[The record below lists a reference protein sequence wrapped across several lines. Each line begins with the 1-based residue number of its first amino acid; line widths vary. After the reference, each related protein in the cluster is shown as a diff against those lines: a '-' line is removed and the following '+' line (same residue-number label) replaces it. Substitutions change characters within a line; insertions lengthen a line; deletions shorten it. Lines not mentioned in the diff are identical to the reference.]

1 MNSIVIGSGFGGIA
15 AALRLKAKGHKVK
28 LIEKHP
34 DLGGRARV
42 FKRNGFI
49 YDAGPTVI
57 TAPYLIN
64 ELFELFNKDP
74 KNYIELTPLK
84 IWYQFI
90 FEDKTKFNYSGDEIE
105 MKDQIEKLSKEDVNG
120 YEKLVNFTKK
130 IFDKGFLELADVP
143 FDKPFVMMQQLP
155 ALLKLKSYKSVYSL
169 VSSYI
174 KNEKLRRML
183 SMHPLLVGGNPFTTT
198 SIYGLILYLEKK
210 WGIHYS
216 VGGTGNII
224 KGFEK
229 LMNEVGIEIIKNTE
243 VTEIITKNNKIS
255 GVKLN
260 NENEIDADNVVCNAD
275 PPAFYEKMLSKSNE
289 NSMLFNWKKNRMEYS
304 MGLFVYYFG
313 TKKIYENVEH
323 HTIKFGNKYEE
334 HLDDIFNKKKLNNE
348 NEIGADNVVCNADP
362 PAFYEKMLSK
372 SNESSMLFNWKKNRM
387 EYSMGLFVY
396 YFGTKKIYENV
407 EHHTIK
413 FGNKY
418 KEHLDDI
425 FDKKKLNNDIS
436 YYLHR
441 PTATD
446 KTMAPEGNDCFYV
459 LVPVPNN
466 QSKINWET
474 EGEKMKNLVIEKMEK
489 DLMPDLKNN
498 IVEDFYLT
506 PDYFEKELN
515 TKFGSGFSIQPKFT
529 QSAYF
534 RFHNKSEIYD
544 GLYFVGAGTHPG
556 AGVPG
561 VLSSAKVLDKLF

>member
-15 AALRLKAKGHKVK
+15 AALRLKAKGHKVT

-42 FKRNGFI
+42 FRKNGFI
-49 YDAGPTVI
+49 FDGGPTVI

-64 ELFELFNKDP
+64 ELFELFKKNPKD
-74 KNYIELTPLK
+74 YIKLSPLK
-84 IWYQFI
+84 VWYQFV
-90 FEDKTKFNYSGDEIE
+90 FEDKSKFNYSGNENE
-105 MKDQIEKLSKEDVNG
+105 MKAQIKELNKEDVKG

-130 IFDKGFLELADVP
+130 IFDKGFTELADIP

-155 ALLKLKSYKSVYSL
+155 SLLKLKSYKSVYSL

-216 VGGTGNII
+216 MGGTGNII

-229 LMNEVGIEIIKNTE
+229 LMNEVGIKVIKGNE
-243 VTEIITKNNKIS
+243 VTKILSKNNKITS
-255 GVKLN
+255 IQLN
-260 NENEIDADNVVCNAD
+260 NHNYIDADNVICNAD
-275 PPAFYEKMLSKSNE
+275 PPAVYEKLLDEKNN
-289 NSMLFNWKKNRMEYS
+289 NSFLFKWKKKRMEYS

-313 TKKIYENVEH
+313 TKKIYDNVEH
-323 HTIKFGNKYEE
+323 HTIKFG
-334 HLDDIFNKKKLNNE
+334 
-348 NEIGADNVVCNADP
+348 
-362 PAFYEKMLSK
+362 S
-372 SNESSMLFNWKKNRM
+372 
-387 EYSMGLFVY
+387 
-396 YFGTKKIYENV
+396 
-407 EHHTIK
+407 
-413 FGNKY
+413 KY

-441 PTATD
+441 PSATD
-446 KTMAPEGNDCFYV
+446 KSMAPEGNDCFYV

-466 QSKINWET
+466 QSGIDWSI
-474 EGEKMKNLVIEKMEK
+474 EGDKMKKLIIDKMEN
-489 DLMPDLKNN
+489 DLMPNLRNN

-506 PDYFEKELN
+506 PDYFEKDLN

-561 VLSSAKVLDKLF
+561 VLSSAKVLDKIL

>member
-1 MNSIVIGSGFGGIA
+1 MNSVVIGSGFGGIA
-15 AALRLKAKGHKVK
+15 AALRLKSKGYKVT
-28 LIEKHP
+28 LIEKHL

-42 FKRNGFI
+42 FKRNGFTF
-49 YDAGPTVI
+49 DGGPTVI

-64 ELFELFNKDP
+64 ELFELFKKNPKD
-74 KNYIELTPLK
+74 YIKISPLK
-84 IWYQFI
+84 VWYQFI
-90 FEDKTKFNYSGDEIE
+90 FEDNTKFNYSGDEIG
-105 MKDQIEKLSKEDVNG
+105 MKKQIEKINKKDIEG
-120 YEKLVNFTKK
+120 YEKLVSFTKK
-130 IFDKGFLELADVP
+130 IFDKGFTELADVP
-143 FDKPFVMMQQLP
+143 FDKPLVMMQQLP

-216 VGGTGNII
+216 MGGTGNII

-229 LMNEVGIEIIKNTE
+229 LMNEVGIEIIKGHE
-243 VTEIITKNNKIS
+243 VTKIISKGKKIS
-255 GVKLN
+255 GVQLTN
-260 NENEIDADNVVCNAD
+260 NVICNAD
-275 PPAFYEKMLSKSNE
+275 PPAVYEKMLNGEKN
-289 NSMLFNWKKNRMEYS
+289 NSFIFKWKKNRMEYS

-313 TKKIYENVEH
+313 TKKTYDH
-323 HTIKFGNKYEE
+323 
-334 HLDDIFNKKKLNNE
+334 
-348 NEIGADNVVCNADP
+348 
-362 PAFYEKMLSK
+362 
-372 SNESSMLFNWKKNRM
+372 
-387 EYSMGLFVY
+387 
-396 YFGTKKIYENV
+396 V

-425 FDKKKLNNDIS
+425 FENKKLNNDIS

-441 PTATD
+441 PSATD
-446 KTMAPEGNDCFYV
+446 KSMAPSGQDCFYV

-466 QSKINWET
+466 QSKIDWSV
-474 EGEKMKNLVIEKMEK
+474 EGEKMKNLVIDKMEN
-489 DLMPDLKNN
+489 DLMENLREN

-506 PDYFEKELN
+506 PDYFEKDLN
-515 TKFGSGFSIQPKFT
+515 TKFGSGFSIQPKFS

-561 VLSSAKVLDKLF
+561 VLSSAKVLDKIL

>member
-15 AALRLKAKGHKVK
+15 AALRLRAKGHDVT
-28 LIEKHP
+28 LIEKHQ

-42 FKRNGFI
+42 FKRNGFTF
-49 YDAGPTVI
+49 DGGPTVI

-64 ELFELFNKDP
+64 ELFELFKKNPKD
-74 KNYIELTPLK
+74 YIELSPLK

-90 FEDKTKFNYSGDEIE
+90 FEDRSKFNYSGNENE
-105 MKDQIEKLSKEDVNG
+105 MKAQIRELCQEDVQG

-130 IFDKGFLELADVP
+130 IFDKGFTELADVP
-143 FDKPFVMMQQLP
+143 FDKPFVMLQQLP

-216 VGGTGNII
+216 MGGTGNII

-229 LMNEVGIEIIKNTE
+229 LMNEVGIKVIKGNEVKKIISKNTK
-243 VTEIITKNNKIS
+243 IT
-255 GVKLN
+255 GVQLSN
-260 NENEIDADNVVCNAD
+260 DNTINADIVICNAD
-275 PPAFYEKMLSKSNE
+275 PPAVYEKLLDGNNN
-289 NSMLFNWKKNRMEYS
+289 NSFLFNWKK
-304 MGLFVYYFG
+304 
-313 TKKIYENVEH
+313 K
-323 HTIKFGNKYEE
+323 
-334 HLDDIFNKKKLNNE
+334 
-348 NEIGADNVVCNADP
+348 
-362 PAFYEKMLSK
+362 
-372 SNESSMLFNWKKNRM
+372 RM

-425 FDKKKLNNDIS
+425 FDKKKLNEDIS

-441 PTATD
+441 PSATD
-446 KTMAPEGNDCFYV
+446 KSMAPEGNDCFYV

-466 QSKINWET
+466 QSGIDWNT
-474 EGEKMKNLVIEKMEK
+474 EGEKMKSLIINKMEK
-489 DLMPDLKNN
+489 DLMPNLKEN

-506 PDYFEKELN
+506 PDYFEKDLN

-561 VLSSAKVLDKLF
+561 VLSSAKVLDKIL

>member
-1 MNSIVIGSGFGGIA
+1 MNSVVIGSGFGGIA
-15 AALRLKAKGHKVK
+15 AALRLKAKGHKVT

-42 FKRNGFI
+42 FKRNGFT
-49 YDAGPTVI
+49 YDGGPTVI

-64 ELFELFNKDP
+64 ELFELFQKNPKD
-74 KNYIELTPLK
+74 YIELSPLK
-84 IWYQFI
+84 IWYQFV
-90 FEDKTKFNYSGDEIE
+90 FEDNSKFNYSGDETQ
-105 MKDQIEKLSKEDVNG
+105 MKNQIEKINKDDVKG
-120 YEKLVNFTKK
+120 YEKLVSFTKK
-130 IFDKGFLELADVP
+130 IFDKGFTELADVP

-216 VGGTGNII
+216 MGGTGNII

-229 LMNEVGIEIIKNTE
+229 LMNEVGIKIIKGHE
-243 VTEIITKNNKIS
+243 VTKIISKDNKIT
-255 GVKLN
+255 GVQLN
-260 NENEIDADNVVCNAD
+260 NQKNIETNNVICNAD
-275 PPAFYEKMLSKSNE
+275 PPAVYEKMLNGNQN
-289 NSMLFNWKKNRMEYS
+289 NSIMFKWKKNRMEYS

-313 TKKIYENVEH
+313 TKKTY
-323 HTIKFGNKYEE
+323 
-334 HLDDIFNKKKLNNE
+334 
-348 NEIGADNVVCNADP
+348 AD
-362 PAFYEKMLSK
+362 
-372 SNESSMLFNWKKNRM
+372 
-387 EYSMGLFVY
+387 
-396 YFGTKKIYENV
+396 V

-425 FDKKKLNNDIS
+425 FENKKLNNDIS

-441 PTATD
+441 PSATD
-446 KTMAPEGNDCFYV
+446 KSMAPDGQDCFYV

-466 QSKINWET
+466 QSKIDWSI
-474 EGEKMKNLVIEKMEK
+474 EGEKMKNLVIDKMEK
-489 DLMPDLKNN
+489 DLMPNLREN
-498 IVEDFYLT
+498 IIEDFYLT
-506 PDYFEKELN
+506 PDYFEKDLN
-515 TKFGSGFSIQPKFT
+515 TKHGSGFSIQPKFS

-534 RFHNKSEIYD
+534 RFHNKSEICE

-561 VLSSAKVLDKLF
+561 VLSSAKVLDKIL

>member
-15 AALRLKAKGHKVK
+15 AALRLRAKGHDVT
-28 LIEKHP
+28 LIEKHQ

-42 FKRNGFI
+42 FKRNGFTF
-49 YDAGPTVI
+49 DGGPTVI

-64 ELFELFNKDP
+64 ELFELFKRNPKD
-74 KNYIELTPLK
+74 YIELSPLK

-90 FEDKTKFNYSGDEIE
+90 FEDRSKFNYSGNENE
-105 MKDQIEKLSKEDVNG
+105 MKAQIGELSEEDVQG

-130 IFDKGFLELADVP
+130 IFDKGFTELADVP
-143 FDKPFVMMQQLP
+143 FDRPFVMLQQLP

-216 VGGTGNII
+216 MGGTGNII

-229 LMNEVGIEIIKNTE
+229 LMNEVGIKVIKGNEVKKIISKNTK
-243 VTEIITKNNKIS
+243 IT
-255 GVKLN
+255 GVQLSN
-260 NENEIDADNVVCNAD
+260 DNTINADIVICNAD
-275 PPAFYEKMLSKSNE
+275 PPAVYEKLLDGNSN
-289 NSMLFNWKKNRMEYS
+289 NSFLFNWKK
-304 MGLFVYYFG
+304 
-313 TKKIYENVEH
+313 K
-323 HTIKFGNKYEE
+323 
-334 HLDDIFNKKKLNNE
+334 
-348 NEIGADNVVCNADP
+348 
-362 PAFYEKMLSK
+362 
-372 SNESSMLFNWKKNRM
+372 RM

-425 FDKKKLNNDIS
+425 FDKKKLNEDIS

-441 PTATD
+441 PSATD
-446 KTMAPEGNDCFYV
+446 KSMAPEGNDCFYV

-466 QSKINWET
+466 QSGINWNT
-474 EGEKMKNLVIEKMEK
+474 EGEKMKSLIINKMEK
-489 DLMPDLKNN
+489 DLMPNLKEN

-506 PDYFEKELN
+506 PDYFEKDLN

-561 VLSSAKVLDKLF
+561 VLSSAKVLDKII

>member
-15 AALRLKAKGHKVK
+15 AALRLRAKGHKVT

-42 FKRNGFI
+42 FKKNGFTF
-49 YDAGPTVI
+49 DGGPTVI

-64 ELFELFNKDP
+64 ELFDLFKKDP
-74 KNYIELTPLK
+74 KDYIKLTPLK

-90 FEDKTKFNYSGDEIE
+90 FEDKTKFDYSGNESE
-105 MKDQIEKLSKEDVNG
+105 MKNQIQKINKTDVKG

-130 IFDKGFLELADVP
+130 IFDKGFTELADVP
-143 FDKPFVMMQQLP
+143 FDKPFVMMKQLP

-174 KNEKLRRML
+174 QNEKLRRML
-183 SMHPLLVGGNPFTTT
+183 SMHPLLVGGNPFSTT

-216 VGGTGNII
+216 MGGTGNII
-224 KGFEK
+224 KGYEK
-229 LMNEVGIEIIKNTE
+229 LMNEVGIKILKESE
-243 VTEIITKNNKIS
+243 VTKIISKNNKIS
-255 GVKLN
+255 GIQIN
-260 NENEIDADNVVCNAD
+260 NQIDIDADNVICNAD
-275 PPAFYEKMLSKSNE
+275 PPAVYEKLLGQNKN
-289 NSMLFNWKKNRMEYS
+289 NSILFNWKKE
-304 MGLFVYYFG
+304 
-313 TKKIYENVEH
+313 
-323 HTIKFGNKYEE
+323 
-334 HLDDIFNKKKLNNE
+334 
-348 NEIGADNVVCNADP
+348 
-362 PAFYEKMLSK
+362 
-372 SNESSMLFNWKKNRM
+372 RM

-425 FDKKKLNNDIS
+425 FDKKKLNEDIS

-446 KTMAPEGNDCFYV
+446 KSMAPQGNDCFYV

-466 QSKINWET
+466 QSKINWDI
-474 EGEKMKNLVIEKMEK
+474 EGKKMKKLVIEKMEK
-489 DLMPDLKNN
+489 DLMPNLSEN

-506 PDYFEKELN
+506 PDYFEKDLN
-515 TKFGSGFSIQPKFT
+515 TKYGSGFSIQPKFT

-534 RFHNKSEIYD
+534 RFHNKSEVYD

-561 VLSSAKVLDKLF
+561 VLSSAKVLDKII

>member
-15 AALRLKAKGHKVK
+15 AALRLRAKGHDVT
-28 LIEKHP
+28 LIEKHQ

-42 FKRNGFI
+42 FKRNGFTF
-49 YDAGPTVI
+49 DGGPTVI

-64 ELFELFNKDP
+64 ELFELFKKNPKD
-74 KNYIELTPLK
+74 YIELSPLK

-90 FEDKTKFNYSGDEIE
+90 FEDRSKFNYSGNENE
-105 MKDQIEKLSKEDVNG
+105 MKAQIGELSQEDVQG

-130 IFDKGFLELADVP
+130 IFDKGFTELADVP

-216 VGGTGNII
+216 MGGTGNII

-229 LMNEVGIEIIKNTE
+229 LMNEVGIKVIKGNEVKKIISKNTK
-243 VTEIITKNNKIS
+243 IT
-255 GVKLN
+255 GVQLN
-260 NENEIDADNVVCNAD
+260 NDNTINADIVICNAD
-275 PPAFYEKMLSKSNE
+275 PPAVYEKLLDGNNN
-289 NSMLFNWKKNRMEYS
+289 NSFLFNWKK
-304 MGLFVYYFG
+304 
-313 TKKIYENVEH
+313 K
-323 HTIKFGNKYEE
+323 
-334 HLDDIFNKKKLNNE
+334 
-348 NEIGADNVVCNADP
+348 
-362 PAFYEKMLSK
+362 
-372 SNESSMLFNWKKNRM
+372 RM

-425 FDKKKLNNDIS
+425 FDKKKLNEDIS

-441 PTATD
+441 PSATD
-446 KTMAPEGNDCFYV
+446 KSMAPEGNDCFYV

-466 QSKINWET
+466 QSGIDWNT
-474 EGEKMKNLVIEKMEK
+474 EGEKMKSLIINKMEK
-489 DLMPDLKNN
+489 DLMPNLKEN
-498 IVEDFYLT
+498 IIEDFYLT
-506 PDYFEKELN
+506 PDYFEKDLN

-561 VLSSAKVLDKLF
+561 VLSSAKVLDKIL

>member
-15 AALRLKAKGHKVK
+15 AALRLKAKGHKVT

-42 FKRNGFI
+42 FRKNGFI
-49 YDAGPTVI
+49 FDGGPTVI

-64 ELFELFNKDP
+64 ELFELFKKNPKD
-74 KNYIELTPLK
+74 YIKLSPLK
-84 IWYQFI
+84 VWYQFV
-90 FEDKTKFNYSGDEIE
+90 FEDKSKFNYSGNENE
-105 MKDQIEKLSKEDVNG
+105 MKAQIKELNKEDVKG

-130 IFDKGFLELADVP
+130 NFDKGFTELADIP

-155 ALLKLKSYKSVYSL
+155 SLLKLKSYKSVYSL

-216 VGGTGNII
+216 MGGTGNII

-229 LMNEVGIEIIKNTE
+229 LMNEVGIKDIKGNE
-243 VTEIITKNNKIS
+243 VTKILSKNNKITS
-255 GVKLN
+255 IQLDN
-260 NENEIDADNVVCNAD
+260 HDYIDADNVICNAD
-275 PPAFYEKMLSKSNE
+275 PPAVYEKLLDEKNN
-289 NSMLFNWKKNRMEYS
+289 NSFLFKWKKKRMEYS

-313 TKKIYENVEH
+313 TKKIYDNVEH
-323 HTIKFGNKYEE
+323 HTIKFG
-334 HLDDIFNKKKLNNE
+334 
-348 NEIGADNVVCNADP
+348 
-362 PAFYEKMLSK
+362 S
-372 SNESSMLFNWKKNRM
+372 
-387 EYSMGLFVY
+387 
-396 YFGTKKIYENV
+396 
-407 EHHTIK
+407 
-413 FGNKY
+413 KY

-441 PTATD
+441 PSATD
-446 KTMAPEGNDCFYV
+446 KSMAPEGNDCFYV

-466 QSKINWET
+466 QSGIDWSI
-474 EGEKMKNLVIEKMEK
+474 EGDKMKKLIIDKMEN
-489 DLMPDLKNN
+489 DLMPNLRNN

-506 PDYFEKELN
+506 PDYFEKDLN

-561 VLSSAKVLDKLF
+561 VLSSAKVLDKIL

>member
-15 AALRLKAKGHKVK
+15 AALRLKAKGHKVT

-42 FKRNGFI
+42 FRKNGFI
-49 YDAGPTVI
+49 FDGGPTVI

-64 ELFELFNKDP
+64 ELFELFKKNPKD
-74 KNYIELTPLK
+74 YIKLSPLK
-84 IWYQFI
+84 VWYQFV
-90 FEDKTKFNYSGDEIE
+90 FEDKSKFNYSGNENE
-105 MKDQIEKLSKEDVNG
+105 MKAQIKELNKEDVEG
-120 YEKLVNFTKK
+120 YEKLVSFTKK
-130 IFDKGFLELADVP
+130 IFDKGFTELADIP

-155 ALLKLKSYKSVYSL
+155 SLLKLKSYKSVYSL

-216 VGGTGNII
+216 MGGTGNII
-224 KGFEK
+224 RGFEK
-229 LMNEVGIEIIKNTE
+229 LMNEVGIKVIKGNE
-243 VTEIITKNNKIS
+243 VTKILSKNNKITS
-255 GVKLN
+255 IQLDN
-260 NENEIDADNVVCNAD
+260 HDYIDADNVICNAD
-275 PPAFYEKMLSKSNE
+275 PPAVYEKLLDEKNN
-289 NSMLFNWKKNRMEYS
+289 NSFLFKWKNKRMEYS

-313 TKKIYENVEH
+313 TKKIYDNVEH
-323 HTIKFGNKYEE
+323 HTIKFG
-334 HLDDIFNKKKLNNE
+334 
-348 NEIGADNVVCNADP
+348 
-362 PAFYEKMLSK
+362 S
-372 SNESSMLFNWKKNRM
+372 
-387 EYSMGLFVY
+387 
-396 YFGTKKIYENV
+396 
-407 EHHTIK
+407 
-413 FGNKY
+413 KY

-441 PTATD
+441 PSATD
-446 KTMAPEGNDCFYV
+446 KSMAPEGNDCFYV

-466 QSKINWET
+466 QSGIDWSI
-474 EGEKMKNLVIEKMEK
+474 EGDKMKKLIIDKMEN
-489 DLMPDLKNN
+489 DLMPNLRNN

-506 PDYFEKELN
+506 PDYFEKDLN

-561 VLSSAKVLDKLF
+561 VLSSAKVLDKIL

>member
-15 AALRLKAKGHKVK
+15 AAIRLKAKGHNVK

-42 FKRNGFI
+42 FRKNGFI
-49 YDAGPTVI
+49 FDGGPTVI

-64 ELFELFNKDP
+64 ELFELFKKDP
-74 KNYIELTPLK
+74 KDYIKLVPLK

-90 FEDKTKFNYSGDEIE
+90 FEDKSRFNYSGNETK
-105 MKDQIEKLSKEDVNG
+105 MKNQIEKLNKEDVKG

-130 IFDKGFLELADVP
+130 IFDKGFIELADVS
-143 FDKPFVMMQQLP
+143 FDKPFSIIQQLP

-174 KNEKLRRML
+174 KNEKLRRIL

-216 VGGTGNII
+216 MGGTGHII

-229 LMNEVGIEIIKNTE
+229 LMNEIGIEIIKDSE
-243 VTEIITKNNKIS
+243 VTKIISNSNKIT
-255 GVKLN
+255 GVQLN
-260 NENEIDADNVVCNAD
+260 NNNNINADNVICNAD
-275 PPAFYEKMLSKSNE
+275 PPAVYEKLLNE
-289 NSMLFNWKKNRMEYS
+289 KNNSSFLFKWKKNRMEYS

-313 TKKIYENVEH
+313 TKKIY
-323 HTIKFGNKYEE
+323 
-334 HLDDIFNKKKLNNE
+334 D
-348 NEIGADNVVCNADP
+348 
-362 PAFYEKMLSK
+362 
-372 SNESSMLFNWKKNRM
+372 
-387 EYSMGLFVY
+387 
-396 YFGTKKIYENV
+396 NV

-425 FDKKKLNNDIS
+425 FNKKKLNNDIS

-441 PTATD
+441 PSATD
-446 KTMAPEGNDCFYV
+446 RSMAPEGNDCFYV

-466 QSKINWET
+466 QSKINWNS
-474 EGEKMKNLVIEKMEK
+474 EGEKMKNLIIDKMEK
-489 DLMPDLKNN
+489 DLMPNLRNY

-506 PDYFEKELN
+506 PDYFENDLN

-561 VLSSAKVLDKLF
+561 VLSSAKVLDKIL

>member
-15 AALRLKAKGHKVK
+15 AALRLKAKGHQVK

-42 FKRNGFI
+42 FKKNGFI
-49 YDAGPTVI
+49 FDGGPTVI

-64 ELFELFNKDP
+64 ELFELFKKDP
-74 KNYIELTPLK
+74 KNYIELSPLK

-90 FEDKTKFNYSGDEIE
+90 FEDKSKFNYSGDEAN
-105 MKDQIEKLSKEDVNG
+105 MVKQIEDISKDDVEG
-120 YEKLVNFTKK
+120 YQKLVSFTKK
-130 IFDKGFLELADVP
+130 IFDKGFTELADVP
-143 FDKPFVMMQQLP
+143 FNKPFVMMQQLP

-169 VSSYI
+169 VSSFI

-216 VGGTGNII
+216 MGGTGNII
-224 KGFEK
+224 KGLEK
-229 LMNEVGIEIIKNTE
+229 LMLEEGIDIIKNSE
-243 VTEIITKNNKIS
+243 VTEIISKSNKIT
-255 GVKLN
+255 GIKLN
-260 NENEIDADNVVCNAD
+260 NQEIIEAENVVCNAD
-275 PPAFYEKMLSKSNE
+275 PPAFYEKMLKKNGQGSFI
-289 NSMLFNWKKNRMEYS
+289 FNWKKKRMEYS

-313 TKKIYENVEH
+313 TKKVYE
-323 HTIKFGNKYEE
+323 
-334 HLDDIFNKKKLNNE
+334 D
-348 NEIGADNVVCNADP
+348 
-362 PAFYEKMLSK
+362 
-372 SNESSMLFNWKKNRM
+372 
-387 EYSMGLFVY
+387 
-396 YFGTKKIYENV
+396 V

-418 KEHLDDI
+418 KEHLEDI
-425 FDKKKLNNDIS
+425 FNNKKLNNDIS

-441 PTATD
+441 PSATD
-446 KTMAPEGNDCFYV
+446 KSMAPEGNDCFYV

-466 QSKINWET
+466 QSKIDWKT
-474 EGEKMKNLVIEKMEK
+474 EGENMKNLVIDKMEK
-489 DLMPDLKNN
+489 DLMPNLREN
-498 IVEDFYLT
+498 IVADFYLT

-561 VLSSAKVLDKLF
+561 VLSSAKVLDKLL

>member
-15 AALRLKAKGHKVK
+15 AALRLRAKGHKVT

-42 FKRNGFI
+42 FKKNGFTF
-49 YDAGPTVI
+49 DGGPTVI

-64 ELFELFNKDP
+64 ELFDLFKKDP
-74 KNYIELTPLK
+74 KDYIKLTPLK

-90 FEDKTKFNYSGDEIE
+90 FEDKTKFDYSGNESE
-105 MKDQIEKLSKEDVNG
+105 MKNQIQKINKTDVKG

-130 IFDKGFLELADVP
+130 IFDKGFTELADVP
-143 FDKPFVMMQQLP
+143 FDKPFVMMKQLP

-174 KNEKLRRML
+174 QNEKLRRML
-183 SMHPLLVGGNPFTTT
+183 SMHPLLVGGNPFSTT

-216 VGGTGNII
+216 MGGTGNII
-224 KGFEK
+224 KGYEK
-229 LMNEVGIEIIKNTE
+229 LMNEVGIKILKESE
-243 VTEIITKNNKIS
+243 VTKIISKNNKIS
-255 GVKLN
+255 GIQIN
-260 NENEIDADNVVCNAD
+260 NQIDIDADNVICNAD
-275 PPAFYEKMLSKSNE
+275 PPAVYEKLLGQNKN
-289 NSMLFNWKKNRMEYS
+289 NS
-304 MGLFVYYFG
+304 
-313 TKKIYENVEH
+313 I
-323 HTIKFGNKYEE
+323 
-334 HLDDIFNKKKLNNE
+334 
-348 NEIGADNVVCNADP
+348 
-362 PAFYEKMLSK
+362 
-372 SNESSMLFNWKKNRM
+372 LFNWKKNRM

-425 FDKKKLNNDIS
+425 FDKKKLNEDIS

-446 KTMAPEGNDCFYV
+446 KSMAPQGNDCFYV

-466 QSKINWET
+466 QSKINWDI
-474 EGEKMKNLVIEKMEK
+474 EGKKMKKLVIEKMEE
-489 DLMPDLKNN
+489 DLMPNLSEN

-506 PDYFEKELN
+506 PDYFEKDLN
-515 TKFGSGFSIQPKFT
+515 TKYGSGFSIQPKFT

-534 RFHNKSEIYD
+534 RFHNKSEVYD

-561 VLSSAKVLDKLF
+561 VLSSAKVLDKII

>member
-15 AALRLKAKGHKVK
+15 AALRLKAKGHQVK

-42 FKRNGFI
+42 FKKNGFI
-49 YDAGPTVI
+49 FDGGPTVI

-64 ELFELFNKDP
+64 ELFELFKKNP
-74 KNYIELTPLK
+74 KNYIELSPLK

-90 FEDKTKFNYSGDEIE
+90 FEDKSKFNYSGDEAN
-105 MKDQIEKLSKEDVNG
+105 MVKQIEDISKDDVEG
-120 YEKLVNFTKK
+120 YQKLVSFTKK
-130 IFDKGFLELADVP
+130 IFDKGFTELADVP

-155 ALLKLKSYKSVYSL
+155 ALIKLKSYKSVYSL
-169 VSSYI
+169 VSSFI

-216 VGGTGNII
+216 MGGTGNII
-224 KGFEK
+224 KGLEK
-229 LMNEVGIEIIKNTE
+229 LMLEEGIDIIKNSE
-243 VTEIITKNNKIS
+243 VTEIISKSNKIT
-255 GVKLN
+255 GIKLN
-260 NENEIDADNVVCNAD
+260 NQEIIETENVVCNAD
-275 PPAFYEKMLSKSNE
+275 PPAFYEKMLKKNGQGAFI
-289 NSMLFNWKKNRMEYS
+289 FNWKKKRMEYS

-313 TKKIYENVEH
+313 TKRVYE
-323 HTIKFGNKYEE
+323 
-334 HLDDIFNKKKLNNE
+334 DI
-348 NEIGADNVVCNADP
+348 
-362 PAFYEKMLSK
+362 
-372 SNESSMLFNWKKNRM
+372 
-387 EYSMGLFVY
+387 
-396 YFGTKKIYENV
+396 

-418 KEHLDDI
+418 KEHLEDI
-425 FDKKKLNNDIS
+425 FNNKKLNNDIS

-441 PTATD
+441 PSATD
-446 KTMAPEGNDCFYV
+446 KSMAPEGNDCFYV

-466 QSKINWET
+466 QSKIDWQT
-474 EGEKMKNLVIEKMEK
+474 EGENMKNLVIDKMEK
-489 DLMPDLKNN
+489 DLMPNLREN
-498 IVEDFYLT
+498 IVADFYLT

-561 VLSSAKVLDKLF
+561 VLSSAKVLDKLL

>member
-15 AALRLKAKGHKVK
+15 AALRLKAKGHKVT

-42 FKRNGFI
+42 FRKNGFI
-49 YDAGPTVI
+49 FDAGPTVI

-64 ELFELFNKDP
+64 ELFELFKKNPKD
-74 KNYIELTPLK
+74 YIKLSPLK
-84 IWYQFI
+84 VWYQFV
-90 FEDKTKFNYSGDEIE
+90 FEDKSKFNYSGNENE
-105 MKDQIEKLSKEDVNG
+105 MKAQIKELNKEDVKG

-130 IFDKGFLELADVP
+130 IFDKGFTELADIP

-155 ALLKLKSYKSVYSL
+155 SLLKLKSYKSVYSL

-216 VGGTGNII
+216 MGGTGNII

-229 LMNEVGIEIIKNTE
+229 LMNEVGIKVIKGNE
-243 VTEIITKNNKIS
+243 VTKILSKNNKITS
-255 GVKLN
+255 IQLDNHDYIV
-260 NENEIDADNVVCNAD
+260 ADNVICNAD
-275 PPAFYEKMLSKSNE
+275 PPAVYEKLLDEKNN
-289 NSMLFNWKKNRMEYS
+289 NSFLFKWKKKRMEYS

-313 TKKIYENVEH
+313 TKKIYDNVEH
-323 HTIKFGNKYEE
+323 HTIKFG
-334 HLDDIFNKKKLNNE
+334 
-348 NEIGADNVVCNADP
+348 
-362 PAFYEKMLSK
+362 S
-372 SNESSMLFNWKKNRM
+372 
-387 EYSMGLFVY
+387 
-396 YFGTKKIYENV
+396 
-407 EHHTIK
+407 
-413 FGNKY
+413 KY

-441 PTATD
+441 PSATD
-446 KTMAPEGNDCFYV
+446 KSMAPEGNDCFYV

-466 QSKINWET
+466 QSGIDWSI
-474 EGEKMKNLVIEKMEK
+474 EGDKMKKLIIDKMEN
-489 DLMPDLKNN
+489 DLMPNLRNN

-506 PDYFEKELN
+506 PDYFEKDLN

-561 VLSSAKVLDKLF
+561 VLSSAKVLDKIL